1 MRATRTIEF
10 TAPWPHSWKIFPDLC
25 PFPTFT
31 APPELTSWPLFLPFH
46 WLHQTGHYCVH
57 TPNPIQWEISPMR
70 TSGTPDILPEAPDKT
85 PSLNMDEPA
94 CPPHLAFSCVFLPL
108 LSLSLK
114 SDAKLRAD
122 ASVVLN
128 NSTLERGMGT
138 LKERRGKGKD
148 GKWESRGRWRQT
160 EEGIKMMGYTTE
172 QWERNPQGELMVV
185 LLIFT

>member
-1 MRATRTIEF
+1 
-10 TAPWPHSWKIFPDLC
+10 
-25 PFPTFT
+25 
-31 APPELTSWPLFLPFH
+31 
-46 WLHQTGHYCVH
+46 
-57 TPNPIQWEISPMR
+57 MR

-138 LKERRGKGKD
+138 LKGEERKGE
-148 GKWESRGRWRQT
+148 GWEVRVKRQMKTNRGRNKDDGLHNRA
-160 EEGIKMMGYTTE
+160 MGA
-172 QWERNPQGELMVV
+172 
-185 LLIFT
+185 